1 MSRFILRKVDN
12 PPRERK
18 RICEDVKKQR
28 VLFYRKS
35 NGYFSFPFYNF
46 DTLYTTAV
54 ERGRKIINII
64 NILYT
69 YIHI

>member
-1 MSRFILRKVDN
+1 MRECKKAARSILQKA
-12 PPRERK
+12 K
-18 RICEDVKKQR
+18 WI
-28 VLFYRKS
+28 
-35 NGYFSFPFYNF
+35 FSFPFYNF

-64 NILYT
+64 NILYIYIYIYIYIYT